1 VSPPARGRV
10 GAERPRAGRLGTS
23 VRRVTI
29 TTTSDEL
36 WAAVETFDAE
46 AAEIAIARLLWDVP
60 LSGAVTGV
68 VLPFLQEVGDR
79 WESGTLS
86 VAHEHFVSDMLRRK
100 LTALAAV
107 PPHAVDATAAA
118 PVVLLAC
125 PPGERHDMVLLCVA
139 LMLRERGVRVR
150 FLGADTPIPA
160 VLTAARGTAA
170 DAVVLAATRPTM
182 FTAHASALRKLAADH
197 ALYAAGRGADDQTL
211 AEIGARALPTDPVR
225 AVVVLVG
232 ELAVISGSW

>member
-1 VSPPARGRV
+1 M
-10 GAERPRAGRLGTS
+10 
-23 VRRVTI
+23 
-29 TTTSDEL
+29 TTSDEL

-46 AAEIAIARLLWDVP
+46 AAEIAIAKLLWDVP

-79 WESGTLS
+79 WEAGTIS

-100 LTALAAV
+100 LTALAAI
-107 PPHAVDATAAA
+107 PPAPVLQDDTALA

-150 FLGADTPIPA
+150 FLGADTPVPA
-160 VLTAARGTAA
+160 VLTAARGAGA
-170 DAVVLAATRPTM
+170 DAVVLAATRPTA
-182 FTAHASALRKLAADH
+182 FTSHAAALRGLAADLP
-197 ALYAAGRGADDQTL
+197 LYAAGRGADEQTL
-211 AEIGARALPTDPVR
+211 AEIGAMPLPDDPVR

-232 ELAVISGSW
+232 ALSGPTGSW

>member
-1 VSPPARGRV
+1 V
-10 GAERPRAGRLGTS
+10 
-23 VRRVTI
+23 
-29 TTTSDEL
+29 TTTTPTDEL

-46 AAEIAIARLLWDVP
+46 AAEVAIARLLGDVP

-68 VLPFLQEVGDR
+68 VLPFLEEVGDR

-86 VAHEHFVSDMLRRK
+86 VAHEHFASDLLRRK

-107 PPHAVDATAAA
+107 PPPEVLEGATAVA

-150 FLGADTPIPA
+150 FLGADTPVPA
-160 VLTAARGTAA
+160 ILTAARSTAA
-170 DAVVLAATRPTM
+170 DAVVLAARRPTT
-182 FTAHASALRKLAADH
+182 FTAHASALRKLAADR

-211 AEIGARALPTDPVR
+211 DEIGALALPADPAR

-232 ELAVISGSW
+232 ALAELSGSW

>member
-1 VSPPARGRV
+1 V
-10 GAERPRAGRLGTS
+10 RP
-23 VRRVTI
+23 VTI
-29 TTTSDEL
+29 TTASDEL

-46 AAEIAIARLLWDVP
+46 AAEMAIARLLWDVP
-60 LSGAVTGV
+60 LSGAVTAV
-68 VLPFLQEVGDR
+68 VLPFLREVGDR
-79 WESGTLS
+79 WAAGTMS

-100 LTALAAV
+100 LTAFASV
-107 PPHAVDATAAA
+107 PPHQVDGAAAA

-160 VLTAARGTAA
+160 VLAAARAASA
-170 DAVVLAATRPTM
+170 DAVVLAATRPAM
-182 FTAHASALRKLAADH
+182 FTAQAAALRELAAETT
-197 ALYAAGRGADDQTL
+197 LYAAGRGADDQTV
-211 AEIGARALPTDPVR
+211 ADIGARTLPADPVR

-232 ELAVISGSW
+232 ELAAISGSW